1 MKKQS
6 RLNASP
12 CGFVSGSQGY
22 YTTSWKTQL
31 VEAVDG
37 LLQSDPSLAEACQ
50 RIAAYGL
57 QTGRFTLSVDEVQC
71 LYFVFKQELAVV
83 DEWKKTL
90 RRSPGPGSGIVR
102 YQETIK
108 EPITSDKQIR
118 NNRAILE
125 AESRLKSLNATEDA
139 TTTLQEIVQSLPFL
153 SKQEKERVAMLSSA
167 VAQKL
172 GTIASRETHKIL
184 REAWEQHDNLP
195 ALGAALGQDT
205 PEEWALRGLHEA
217 KKRGINVPTKG
228 RGQPRTT
235 SDEEKRSQVN
245 NRQRK
250 RRKGLQEAAEQ
261 LKKDLE
267 KIKNEVRHSRCSSQN
282 RQAEITKKFI
292 HFLEAV
298 IRNDTD
304 RYRRSVADKTLRQLQ
319 RKSKSKK

>member
-1 MKKQS
+1 MP
-6 RLNASP
+6 SP
-12 CGFVSGSQGY
+12 CETRVVSAFEPQ
-22 YTTSWKTQL
+22 
-31 VEAVDG
+31 
-37 LLQSDPSLAEACQ
+37 
-50 RIAAYGL
+50 
-57 QTGRFTLSVDEVQC
+57 EV
-71 LYFVFKQELAVV
+71 
-83 DEWKKTL
+83 
-90 RRSPGPGSGIVR
+90 P
-102 YQETIK
+102 IK